1 MSVQY
6 VSDEAGN
13 RTAVLVP
20 IAEWERLQH
29 QFPAEAVAASAKASA
44 GAKLSKKEQFKK
56 EFREAV
62 REMKRMQAGE
72 IPKTSLRDLLDELRD
87 V

>member
-20 IAEWERLQH
+20 IAEWERLQ
-29 QFPAEAVAASAKASA
+29 QQPPIEAVVATVEVSA
-44 GAKLSKKEQFKK
+44 GTKLSKKEQFKE

-62 REMKRMQAGE
+62 RDMKRMQAGE
-72 IPKTSLRDLLDELRD
+72 IPKTSLKDLLDELRD